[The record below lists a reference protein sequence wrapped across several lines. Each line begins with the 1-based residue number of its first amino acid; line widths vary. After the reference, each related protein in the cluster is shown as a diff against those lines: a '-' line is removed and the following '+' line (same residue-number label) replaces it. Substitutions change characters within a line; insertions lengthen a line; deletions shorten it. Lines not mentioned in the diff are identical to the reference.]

1 MSPPIQQRFAP
12 SLCTNGL
19 IALTATVCFLIFS
32 LTFPISSLGLNE
44 FDPPCPEINGKTALY
59 FSVPFCVL
67 LQPVG
72 CSSDFSRFHFG
83 WPSSPSNTSCLLFS
97 AQAQTGG
104 GRYKIISCSA
114 TIPHARGHGVVHVA
128 AVEGTNQAPLSNR
141 PSVGAPAFPSYSH
154 YTAVA
159 STCVTKNHTA
169 AVCICQTINIEV
181 LSSPDAIPHLVLV

>member
-1 MSPPIQQRFAP
+1 MSPPTEQSFAP

-32 LTFPISSLGLNE
+32 LTFPISSLGLNG
-44 FDPPCPEINGKTALY
+44 FDPPCPEINGNTAIY

-83 WPSSPSNTSCLLFS
+83 WPSSPSKTLCLLFS
-97 AQAQTGG
+97 TQAQTGG
-104 GRYKIISCSA
+104 GRDKIISCSA
-114 TIPHARGHGVVHVA
+114 PILHARGHGVVHVA
-128 AVEGTNQAPLSNR
+128 AVEGTNRAPLSSQ
-141 PSVGAPAFPSYSH
+141 PSAGAPASPSYSH

-159 STCVTKNHTA
+159 STCVTSKHTA
-169 AVCICQTINIEV
+169 ALCICQMLNTEV
-181 LSSPDAIPHLVLV
+181 LSSLDAIPHLVLV